1 MRMLLV
7 ASTAC
12 TAFAVLAA
20 LVFAT
25 LVFATLGATANPLIP
40 TPIGAGAKFH
50 PRALSA
56 PVVRRRKIGGLRCER
71 TSRRRFGVH
80 VELFARGRV
89 VLVPAGIGVAP
100 PWSTPRPHVVAGS
113 CSYAARTST
122 PTGVIEVEKGLRL
135 TLAGFFAI
143 WGQPLDANRL
153 AGFSARH
160 RERVRAYVG
169 GAAWRGAVR
178 DIPLHRHAE
187 IVLELGAYIPPHS
200 TYLFWRGL

>member
-12 TAFAVLAA
+12 IAFAVLAA

-25 LVFATLGATANPLIP
+25 LG
-40 TPIGAGAKFH
+40 
-50 PRALSA
+50 
-56 PVVRRRKIGGLRCER
+56 
-71 TSRRRFGVH
+71 
-80 VELFARGRV
+80 
-89 VLVPAGIGVAP
+89 
-100 PWSTPRPHVVAGS
+100 
-113 CSYAARTST
+113 
-122 PTGVIEVEKGLRL
+122 
-135 TLAGFFAI
+135 
-143 WGQPLDANRL
+143 ANRL

-160 RERVRAYVG
+160 GERVRAYVG